1 MKYWVVAASSVI
13 AGMGAMSSAGML
25 EDLAHDSHMRGL
37 GCGPHRA
44 RDEVVLLHEGGE
56 QQRVVPVIAAVNP
69 GYPHPLSPSRRQDA
83 RVSIA
88 PPPAGNTTESNTAG
102 YR

>member
-1 MKYWVVAASSVI
+1 MVAASWVI
-13 AGMGAMSSAGML
+13 AGMGAMASAGLL

-56 QQRVVPVIAAVNP
+56 QQRVVPAHSLKRVRSQSRAANAA
-69 GYPHPLSPSRRQDA
+69 GECGSRSIF
-83 RVSIA
+83 RVLI
-88 PPPAGNTTESNTAG
+88 
-102 YR
+102 R